1 MRAAY
6 EWFAQVSVWWWP
18 RFADH
23 LWQTTLFVLVI
34 LAVVFV
40 LRRSPAR
47 IRHSFYILAGAKFI
61 IPATLFVFLAYQA
74 GIAFGAPASLLMTSH
89 TNLPRRSYC
98 SALATVP
105 LRPVYR
111 GFFFASQVPC
121 PSFCATIRVMH
132 VLKVRSH
139 QREELVEF
147 TEEVQEKLTAS
158 GEQEG
163 VVVLYVQHTTAGL
176 TVNEN
181 ADPDVPRDM
190 LHLLRTLVP
199 QHGMGFRHG
208 EENSDAHIKATLVG
222 SSVTIPFRGG
232 KLLLGR
238 WQGIFLCEFDGG
250 RERQVI
256 MMVR

>member
-1 MRAAY
+1 M
-6 EWFAQVSVWWWP
+6 
-18 RFADH
+18 
-23 LWQTTLFVLVI
+23 L
-34 LAVVFV
+34 
-40 LRRSPAR
+40 
-47 IRHSFYILAGAKFI
+47 
-61 IPATLFVFLAYQA
+61 
-74 GIAFGAPASLLMTSH
+74 H
-89 TNLPRRSYC
+89 T
-98 SALATVP
+98 
-105 LRPVYR
+105 
-111 GFFFASQVPC
+111 
-121 PSFCATIRVMH
+121 
-132 VLKVRSH
+132 LKVRSRE
-139 QREELVEF
+139 REELVEF
-147 TEEVQEKLTAS
+147 TTQVQQTLTAS

-190 LHLLRTLVP
+190 LHLLRTLIP

-222 SSVTIPFRGG
+222 SSVTVPFAKG